1 MMIGITVTIYT
12 TRIPTCRKLR
22 RNSLRARDD
31 IDMTQHIRNI
41 SKKKALLISTALLL
55 AVPAAAQAE
64 PINGQKCSTPGALI
78 RANNSR
84 FICASEGA
92 KSRWRRVNGE
102 LTITSILE
110 AMPRYSLLVTALKK
124 AGLDTTL
131 RGSGPFTLFA
141 PRNAAFLALPKA
153 KLDFLLDPANVAVLR
168 EVLLHHVVT
177 GEVMAKDL
185 NTASYSALDGTL
197 LDVVVRTS
205 GITIDGARV
214 TMADVDATN
223 GVVHAV
229 SSVLVPDDVVI
240 GS

>member
-1 MMIGITVTIYT
+1 
-12 TRIPTCRKLR
+12 
-22 RNSLRARDD
+22 
-31 IDMTQHIRNI
+31 
-41 SKKKALLISTALLL
+41 
-55 AVPAAAQAE
+55 
-64 PINGQKCSTPGALI
+64 
-78 RANNSR
+78 
-84 FICASEGA
+84 
-92 KSRWRRVNGE
+92 
-102 LTITSILE
+102 
-110 AMPRYSLLVTALKK
+110 
-124 AGLDTTL
+124 
-131 RGSGPFTLFA
+131 
-141 PRNAAFLALPKA
+141 AFLALPKA